1 MRQWLFI
8 PIVQDRLFRLK
19 KSHDDVHSLTQK
31 HLLTASHVP
40 QLQELG
46 SEWHWHILAFVEIA
60 SSKWQRWISNPN
72 LIGMPMS
79 LLFPVVLKTL
89 SMSHAKSYPTW
100 RWIRSRFL
108 YSMGTLTAPARPSLV
123 HLHSCRMTVTRAES
137 PSVILRWEVFKN
149 CYWNRS
155 SLCVQSTRSDPKT
168 FPSLSWERPFPGSPP
183 LLVPIQ
189 KVCQGVEGAHGF
201 RDDWLLQLSG
211 PHHKPV
217 SVIYYCVT
225 HNPTTQQLLIA
236 NI

>member
-1 MRQWLFI
+1 MRQGLFI
-8 PIVQDRLFRLK
+8 PIAQDRIFRLK
-19 KSHDDVHSLTQK
+19 NHMMMCIHSLKNTYWQPPMFRNSRNSEVNDTDISWP
-31 HLLTASHVP
+31 LWR
-40 QLQELG
+40 LQ
-46 SEWHWHILAFVEIA
+46 

-89 SMSHAKSYPTW
+89 SMSHAKSYSTW

-217 SVIYYCVT
+217 LVIYYCVT